1 MSTVASLLNEIT
13 VAPQS
18 HLCFL
23 TIALIHRTSSA
34 LFLLTSLQALQ
45 YSPFPTLLDAM
56 IVAFGNQEVG
66 DETEVTHRA
75 AILLPSI
82 D

>member
-45 YSPFPTLLDAM
+45 YSPFPTLLDAR
-56 IVAFGNQEVG
+56 ILGLGNQEVG
-66 DETEVTHRA
+66 DEGEVIHQA
-75 AILLPSI
+75 AALLRPLA
-82 D
+82 